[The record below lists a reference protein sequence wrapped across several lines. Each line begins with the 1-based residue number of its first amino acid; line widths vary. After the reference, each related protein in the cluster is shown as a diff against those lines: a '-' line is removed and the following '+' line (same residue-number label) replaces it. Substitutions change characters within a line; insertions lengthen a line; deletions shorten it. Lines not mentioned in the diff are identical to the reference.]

1 MQVSVIIPVYN
12 AASFVTQA
20 VESALQQPEVAE
32 VILVEDGSTDGS
44 LKVCEELAEKYEKV
58 FLYRHPG
65 GINLGAGASRNRG
78 IRESN
83 CEYIAFLDA
92 DDLYLPDRFS
102 SAREIFKADPF
113 IDGVYEALGVYV
125 ENEAALERWLAK
137 TIQPLGELTTMS
149 VRVAPEQLYKEL
161 VNGRYGYFSLDCVTV
176 KRNVFTRTG
185 LFNERLRLHQ
195 DTDMIWKMAAVARLL
210 PGKLDEPVALRR
222 IHENNRISAQRPAS
236 EIYRNNMLLFEEAWS
251 WGCKNLDGAN
261 LQVLLNALIGKQIYI
276 SWKQPDY
283 CLSFVDHLCQNLP
296 DSINQKDLKRLTRG
310 NARKKLGIKQ
320 VEHGFKRIGYRYI
333 VNGILIAP
341 EIIDRGLFALFA
353 ELFLGK
359 KIVNQLL
366 LAWHKKYYGRKAA
379 GW

>member
-1 MQVSVIIPVYN
+1 
-12 AASFVTQA
+12 
-20 VESALQQPEVAE
+20 
-32 VILVEDGSTDGS
+32 
-44 LKVCEELAEKYEKV
+44 
-58 FLYRHPG
+58 
-65 GINLGAGASRNRG
+65 
-78 IRESN
+78 
-83 CEYIAFLDA
+83 
-92 DDLYLPDRFS
+92 
-102 SAREIFKADPF
+102 
-113 IDGVYEALGVYV
+113 
-125 ENEAALERWLAK
+125 
-137 TIQPLGELTTMS
+137 
-149 VRVAPEQLYKEL
+149 
-161 VNGRYGYFSLDCVTV
+161 
-176 KRNVFTRTG
+176 
-185 LFNERLRLHQ
+185 
-195 DTDMIWKMAAVARLL
+195 MIWKMAAVARLL